1 MITIKSKKI
10 TKRKRVIAGTLILT
24 YASHMLFL
32 PIVLAAPVGLSSST
46 PGVSFSGVG
55 TSNTTIT
62 SSSLRS
68 IVNAQGFDTV
78 RGETVNVIQSN
89 NASMLIRIGGAP
101 TSYDGILNAMGQLIL
116 LNPNGIIFGPNAQI
130 NVGALIASSLHLT
143 DANFLAGQYLFQG
156 TGIEGVVRNMGAI
169 NGTSGV
175 YLLAPNVENHG
186 VITSPGGNIILTAG
200 TTAYLSNRPDG
211 NGFLA
216 ELRAPSGQALN
227 VGQLIA
233 DGGNIS
239 MAGLVVNQN
248 GLVQANAAQS
258 RNGRIELIARQPDNA
273 TAADAAASVTL
284 GAASVTQADGGSIAV
299 NGQTVTHRGAMQ
311 ANGGTVD
318 VTATAGAQTG
328 SGQLGTAAGS
338 RITADGGSIR
348 LTGDQI
354 THSGT
359 VQANAANGRA
369 GSVDMRARGA
379 NATVTT
385 SAGSRIAVNG
395 GDVVLEGRVIDH
407 GGAVQADAV
416 GDRNGH
422 VTFFGGDQLIFRST
436 SEVATRG
443 VAGGVLDGG
452 TVIGMARNTG
462 GTVTVDPAARFD
474 LSASP
479 GGSGGTLWLGDRRQ
493 NLGAIGAGVV
503 TGASQTRLIPVDQTV
518 SDFSTLGIQHDVSLV
533 ALNDLRITGLY
544 DLSTL
549 PQAGAPSRLRLIAG
563 RDLLF
568 DNLILWNNPFATP
581 AHWDIVGLAVRNIL
595 FTGFNGSI
603 LHTAHG
609 GSIDLQARTGDI
621 NLSDERTGALSTVRV
636 QGGGGI
642 SMTTGQDLKASTG
655 FDENGGGSDVFNL
668 FNIQGINI
676 DGLGRLML
684 DVGRNFIGSL
694 VQGIQRGPGFVL
706 WNADA
711 GQRPQHSVTVGGRI
725 GDTNLPLGAN
735 GLPLTVAEQR
745 AANPNA
751 APVTES
757 SARYADFALSGGDLT
772 VSAGGNIYLRRVQDA
787 GLVGGLDALGN
798 PRDPAFSA
806 GFQNTSVT
814 LISRDG
820 HIILNTNRTATGTPE
835 PIPDL
840 AELRSW
846 LPASFEARAENGT
859 IQIRSDLTFLP
870 SPAGSVKFFARQDIQ
885 GVARTIRQN
894 NPNYEWLYI
903 GVPGVPG
910 GHWQAVDRTTIA
922 SHPELWEAWSNR
934 NNLPANIQST
944 RPGDD
949 TFPDSTR
956 IDVETSPPRVRLL
969 EVDPNSLIGNTV
981 YGQMAPWAKATLID
995 RSVPLAADN
1004 TTALAQVSFT
1014 TALGNISKLVLDLVS
1029 RPFRK
1034 EVTIEAGNRI
1044 EAVRASIYIP
1054 DLGTRQQ
1061 TVTEHIPLF
1070 LDPVTNQPRPIT
1082 QSDIVLIRVTDPV
1095 TNLVVVRPWN
1105 GIEAVSPADIVNVV
1119 FRDVP
1124 VTVATPNVAA
1134 TIKAKDFLLNRAP
1147 DGSEGG
1153 FDFYGPGTARIIA
1166 TNNLDLGT
1174 GKGFATYARPDRP
1187 GERGGLL
1194 DIAVAN
1200 NLDMVVSAI
1209 VSSGGSGISIHGY
1222 DENRPYVVGYDN
1234 SALYPLE
1241 FPDSARGGLN
1251 LPAAGG
1257 RINVGENSA
1266 RSQGSQGR
1274 TTGIQVTT
1282 GGSVGQY
1289 AREAVVNPDGTVTV
1303 NVVRDPAAIVIRAQ
1317 GDIDVNK
1324 SRIATFGGGDIRITT
1339 THGNINS
1346 GSGSRDERVNFSV
1359 PTGAFD
1365 SDGNPIMRGVEV
1377 PGSGIFTFH
1386 PDDPRPLADLFP
1398 QFNDPEV
1405 NALLAEAAR
1414 QRTFGRDVSQ
1424 LEATANRLRDERL
1437 QAFQQNVLSPFI
1449 DGLRLGNVT
1458 LTAETGARA
1467 VARQTVPADGSGR
1480 IFVSEAGILG
1490 RDVTL
1495 NGVLVFRGGSVIG
1508 RVILPPTAVPQGQ
1521 TSFGGLGPAGV
1532 GGGLPPL
1539 SGGGSAAAA
1548 SSTAAASSSTV
1559 KNSEQVQED
1568 ASDSSTKQGHSSQV
1582 ASKKDSAKEEK
1593 SQLARSVRVKRG
1605 VVIQV
1610 DVKPQQGS

>member
-1 MITIKSKKI
+1 MHTIKAKKL
-10 TKRKRVIAGTLILT
+10 KKHKQLIAGTLLLT
-24 YASHMLFL
+24 YVSHMLL
-32 PIVLAAPVGLSSST
+32 VPIVLAAPDGLTTTTS
-46 PGVSFSGVG
+46 GVSFSGMG
-55 TSNTTIT
+55 TSNVTIT
-62 SSSLRS
+62 STALRS
-68 IVNAQGFDTV
+68 IVLAPQGFNTV
-78 RGETVNVIQSN
+78 HGESVNVNQAQ
-89 NASMLIRIGGAP
+89 NASMLIRIGGGP

-169 NGTSGV
+169 TGTSGV

-186 VITSPGGNIILTAG
+186 VITSPGGNIVLAAG
-200 TTAYLSNRPDG
+200 ATAYLSNRPDG
-211 NGFLA
+211 NGLLA

-227 VGQLIA
+227 VGELRA

-239 MAGLVVNQN
+239 LAGLVVNQN
-248 GLVQANAAQS
+248 GLVQANAVQS

-284 GAASVTQADGGSIAV
+284 GATSVTQADGGSIAV
-299 NGQTVTHRGAMQ
+299 SGQTVAHHGVIQ

-318 VTATAGAQTG
+318 VTAAAGAQTG
-328 SGQLGTAAGS
+328 SGQLVTGAGS
-338 RITADGGSIR
+338 RITA
-348 LTGDQI
+348 
-354 THSGT
+354 
-359 VQANAANGRA
+359 
-369 GSVDMRARGA
+369 
-379 NATVTT
+379 
-385 SAGSRIAVNG
+385 NG

-416 GDRNGH
+416 GERNGH
-422 VTFFGGDQLIFRST
+422 VTFFGGDQLTFRST

-474 LSASP
+474 LSAAP

-493 NLGAIGAGVV
+493 DLGAIGAGVV
-503 TGASQTRLIPVDQTV
+503 TGASQTRLIPIDQTL
-518 SDFSTLGIQHDVSLV
+518 SDFSNLGIQRDVSLV

-549 PQAGAPSRLRLIAG
+549 PQSGAPSRLRLIAG

-621 NLSDERTGALSTVRV
+621 NLSDDRTGALSTVRV

-642 SMTTGQDLKASTG
+642 SMTAGQDLKASTG

-676 DGLGRLML
+676 DGLGRLIL
-684 DVGRNFIGSL
+684 DVGRNFLGSL

-751 APVTES
+751 VPVTES

-772 VSAGGNIYLRRVQDA
+772 VSAGGNIYVRRVQDA

-798 PRDPAFSA
+798 PRDPAFAA
-806 GFQNTSVT
+806 GFEDTRVT
-814 LISRDG
+814 LVSRDG

-835 PIPDL
+835 LIPDL

-870 SPAGSVKFFARQDIQ
+870 SPTGSVKFFAKQDIQ

-894 NPNYEWLYI
+894 NSNYEWLYV

-910 GHWQAVDRTTIA
+910 GHWEPVDRTTIA
-922 SHPELWEAWSNR
+922 QHPELWEAWSNR

-944 RPGDD
+944 RPGEEA
-949 TFPDSTR
+949 FPDSTR

-969 EVDPNSLIGNTV
+969 EVDPNSLVGNTV
-981 YGQMAPWAKATLID
+981 YGQMAPWAKASLND
-995 RSVPLAADN
+995 WNVPLAPDN
-1004 TTALAQVSFT
+1004 TAAPAQVSFT
-1014 TALGNISKLVLDLVS
+1014 AALGNISKLVLDLVS

-1044 EAVRASIYIP
+1044 EAVRGSIYLP

-1082 QSDIVLIRVTDPV
+1082 QSDIVLIRAIDPA
-1095 TNLVVVRPWN
+1095 TNQIVVRPWN
-1105 GIEAVSPADIVNVV
+1105 GIEAVNEADIVNVV

-1124 VTVATPNVAA
+1124 VTVNTPNVAA

-1174 GKGFATYARPDRP
+1174 GKGFVTYARPDRP

-1209 VSSGGSGISIHGY
+1209 VSSGGSGIAIHGY
-1222 DENRPYVVGYDN
+1222 DESRPYVVGYDN

-1266 RSQGSQGR
+1266 RSSGSQGR

-1282 GGSVGQY
+1282 GGSVGQF
-1289 AREAVVNPDGTVTV
+1289 AREAVINPDRTVTV
-1303 NVVRDPAAIVIRAQ
+1303 NVVRDPAAISILAQ

-1386 PDDPRPLADLFP
+1386 PDDPRPLAELFP

-1559 KNSEQVQED
+1559 KNSDQVQED
-1568 ASDSSTKQGHSSQV
+1568 ASDSSSKQSRSGQV

>member
-1 MITIKSKKI
+1 MTTIRSRQIKKS
-10 TKRKRVIAGTLILT
+10 TRWIAGTLILT
-24 YASHMLFL
+24 YASHLLFI
-32 PIVLAAPVGLSSST
+32 PIVLAAPVGLSSTT
-46 PGVSFSGVG
+46 PGISFSGVG

-156 TGIEGVVRNMGAI
+156 TGIEGAVRNMGAI

-186 VITSPGGNIILTAG
+186 VITSPGGNIVLAAG

-211 NGFLA
+211 NGLLA
-216 ELRAPSGQALN
+216 EISAPTGQALN
-227 VGQLIA
+227 VGKMIA
-233 DGGNIS
+233 DGGTIT
-239 MAGLVVNQN
+239 MAGRVVNQR
-248 GLVQANAAQS
+248 GLAQANS
-258 RNGRIELIARQPDNA
+258 VREKNGKIELFASETLTLSAGSQTIAKGGGEGV
-273 TAADAAASVTL
+273 S
-284 GAASVTQADGGSIAV
+284 DGGTILAV
-299 NGQTVTHRGAMQ
+299 ADKLKGSASFEKGAIIDVSGGKNGGHAGFAELSGSSVRLGGRFIGLANAGYRSGRLLIDPTMDLDLTGFTATGFSDISFATPRDGAGNLLAGYDLRVTGSFDLNSVEPP
-311 ANGGTVD
+311 ANGGT
-318 VTATAGAQTG
+318 
-328 SGQLGTAAGS
+328 
-338 RITADGGSIR
+338 IR
-348 LTGDQI
+348 F
-354 THSGT
+354 
-359 VQANAANGRA
+359 
-369 GSVDMRARGA
+369 
-379 NATVTT
+379 
-385 SAGSRIAVNG
+385 
-395 GDVVLEGRVIDH
+395 E
-407 GGAVQADAV
+407 
-416 GDRNGH
+416 
-422 VTFFGGDQLIFRST
+422 
-436 SEVATRG
+436 
-443 VAGGVLDGG
+443 
-452 TVIGMARNTG
+452 
-462 GTVTVDPAARFD
+462 
-474 LSASP
+474 
-479 GGSGGTLWLGDRRQ
+479 
-493 NLGAIGAGVV
+493 
-503 TGASQTRLIPVDQTV
+503 
-518 SDFSTLGIQHDVSLV
+518 
-533 ALNDLRITGLY
+533 
-544 DLSTL
+544 
-549 PQAGAPSRLRLIAG
+549 AG
-563 RDLLF
+563 RDLMF
-568 DNLILWNNPFATP
+568 NDLILNNSLILFKDVDGTMVPVP
-581 AHWDIVGLAVRNIL
+581 APVRPWDIVGIAERSIL
-595 FTGFNGSI
+595 FTGFTGTT
-603 LHTAHG
+603 LQTAHG
-609 GSIDLQARTGDI
+609 GSINLQAKAGDV
-621 NLSDERTGALSTVRV
+621 NLIDPLSGVLATVTTI
-636 QGGGGI
+636 GGGGI
-642 SMTTGQDLKASTG
+642 SIKTGRDLMASPG
-655 FDENGGGSDVFNL
+655 FDTQGMFSG
-668 FNIQGINI
+668 QGISI
-676 DGLGRLML
+676 DGSGRLSL
-684 DVGRNFIGSL
+684 DVGRDFIGGPVNGVPS
-694 VQGIQRGPGFVL
+694 GPGFVL
-706 WNADA
+706 RNSDLAL
-711 GQRPQHSVTVGGRI
+711 RPQHTVTVGGKI
-725 GDTNLPLGAN
+725 GQTNLTLGAN

-745 AANPNA
+745 ATNPNA
-751 APVTES
+751 PLEVES

-798 PRDPAFSA
+798 PRDPAFAA
-806 GFQNTSVT
+806 GFENTKVT
-814 LISRDG
+814 LVSRDG
-820 HIILNTNRTATGTPE
+820 HTILNTSRTATGTPE
-835 PIPDL
+835 PIADL

-870 SPAGSVKFFARQDIQ
+870 SPTGSVKLFAKQDIQ
-885 GVARTIRQN
+885 GVAKTNRLN
-894 NPNYEWLYI
+894 NPNYEWVYV

-910 GHWQAVDRTTIA
+910 GHWEPVDRTTIA
-922 SHPELWEAWSNR
+922 QHPELWEAWSNR
-934 NNLPANIQST
+934 SNLPANIQST
-944 RPGDD
+944 RPGEDA
-949 TFPDSTR
+949 FPDSTK
-956 IDVETSPPRVRLL
+956 IDVDASVPRVRLL
-969 EVDPNSLIGNTV
+969 EVDPNRLIGNTV
-981 YGQMAPWAKATLID
+981 YGQMAPWAKAGVID
-995 RSVPLAADN
+995 RSVPLAPDN
-1004 TTALAQVSFT
+1004 TTALAQVSVT

-1034 EVTIEAGNRI
+1034 EVTIEAGSRI
-1044 EAVRASIYIP
+1044 EAVRGSIYLP

-1061 TVTEHIPLF
+1061 TVTEHLPLF
-1070 LDPVTNQPRPIT
+1070 LDPTTNQPRAIT
-1082 QSDIVLIRVTDPV
+1082 QSDVVLIRAIDPV
-1095 TNLVVVRPWN
+1095 TNQVIVRPWN
-1105 GIEAVSPADIVNVV
+1105 GIEAVSQADIVNVV

-1124 VTVATPNVAA
+1124 VTVTTPNIAA
-1134 TIKAKDFLLNRAP
+1134 TIKAKDFLLNKTP

-1153 FDFYGPGTARIIA
+1153 FEFYGPGTARIIA

-1187 GERGGLL
+1187 NERGGLL

-1200 NLDMVVSAI
+1200 NLDMAVSAI

-1222 DENRPYVVGYDN
+1222 DENKPYVVGYDN

-1241 FPDSARGGLN
+1241 FPDSVRGGLN

-1257 RINVGENSA
+1257 RINVGENSE
-1266 RSQGSQGR
+1266 RSQGSQAR

-1282 GGSVGQY
+1282 GGSVGQF

-1303 NVVRDPAAIVIRAQ
+1303 NVVRDPAAILIRAQ
-1317 GDIDVNK
+1317 GDIDVNR

-1339 THGNINS
+1339 TQGNINS
-1346 GSGSRDERVNFSV
+1346 GSGSKDERVNFRV

-1386 PDDPRPLADLFP
+1386 PDDPRPLAELFP

-1424 LEATANRLRDERL
+1424 LEATANRLRDERF

-1449 DGLRLGNVT
+1449 DRLRLGNIT

-1467 VARQTVPADGSGR
+1467 VARKTVPADGSGL
-1480 IFVSEAGILG
+1480 IIVSEAGILG
-1490 RDVTL
+1490 RDVNL
-1495 NGVLVFRGGSVIG
+1495 KGVLVFRGGSVIG

-1568 ASDSSTKQGHSSQV
+1568 ASDSSSKQGHSSQV

>member
-1 MITIKSKKI
+1 MHTIKANKLK
-10 TKRKRVIAGTLILT
+10 KRKQLIAGMLILT
-24 YASHMLFL
+24 YASHLLFI
-32 PIVLAAPVGLSSST
+32 PVVLAAPVGLTSST

-68 IVNAQGFDTV
+68 IINAQGFDTV

-130 NVGALIASSLHLT
+130 NVGALIASSLHIT

-169 NGTSGV
+169 NATSGV

-186 VITSPGGNIILTAG
+186 VITSPGGNIVLAAG
-200 TTAYLSNRPDG
+200 RTAYLSTRPDG
-211 NGFLA
+211 NGLLA

-227 VGQLIA
+227 VGELRA

-239 MAGLVVNQN
+239 LAGLVVNQN
-248 GLVQANAAQS
+248 GLVQANAVQS

-299 NGQTVTHRGAMQ
+299 SGQTVTHHGAIQ

-318 VTATAGAQTG
+318 VTAAAGVQTG
-328 SGQLGTAAGS
+328 SGQLVTGAGS
-338 RITADGGSIR
+338 RITA
-348 LTGDQI
+348 
-354 THSGT
+354 
-359 VQANAANGRA
+359 
-369 GSVDMRARGA
+369 
-379 NATVTT
+379 
-385 SAGSRIAVNG
+385 NG

-416 GDRNGH
+416 GERNGH
-422 VTFFGGDQLIFRST
+422 VTFFGGDQLTFRST
-436 SEVATRG
+436 SEVTTRG

-474 LSASP
+474 LSAAP

-493 NLGAIGAGVV
+493 DLGAIGAGVV
-503 TGASQTRLIPVDQTV
+503 TGASQTRLIPIDQTV
-518 SDFSTLGIQHDVSLV
+518 ADFSNLGLQRDVSLV

-549 PQAGAPSRLRLIAG
+549 PQSGAPSRLRLIAG

-568 DNLILWNNPFATP
+568 DNLILWNNPFAMP

-609 GSIDLQARTGDI
+609 GSINLQARTGDI

-676 DGLGRLML
+676 DGLGRLIL
-684 DVGRNFIGSL
+684 DVGRNFLGSL

-711 GQRPQHSVTVGGRI
+711 GQHPQHSVTVGGRI

-772 VSAGGNIYLRRVQDA
+772 VSAGGNIFVRRVQDA

-798 PRDPAFSA
+798 PRDPAFAA
-806 GFQNTSVT
+806 GFENTRVT
-814 LISRDG
+814 LVSRDG
-820 HIILNTNRTATGTPE
+820 HIILNTNRTAVGTPE

-870 SPAGSVKFFARQDIQ
+870 SPTGSVKFFARQDIQ

-894 NPNYEWLYI
+894 NSNYEWVYV

-910 GHWQAVDRTTIA
+910 GHWEAVDRTTIA
-922 SHPELWEAWSNR
+922 QHPELWEAWSNR

-944 RPGDD
+944 RPGEE

-956 IDVETSPPRVRLL
+956 LDVETNPPRVRLL
-969 EVDPNSLIGNTV
+969 EVNPNSLIGNTDYV
-981 YGQMAPWAKATLID
+981 HMAPWAKASLND
-995 RSVPLAADN
+995 RSVPLPPDN
-1004 TTALAQVSFT
+1004 TTALSQVSFT

-1044 EAVRASIYIP
+1044 EAVRASIYLP

-1070 LDPVTNQPRPIT
+1070 VDPVTNQPRPIT
-1082 QSDIVLIRVTDPV
+1082 QSDIVLIRVLDPA
-1095 TNLVVVRPWN
+1095 TNQIVIRPWN
-1105 GIEAVSPADIVNVV
+1105 GIEAVNAADIVNVV

-1124 VTVATPNVAA
+1124 VTVNTPNVAA
-1134 TIKAKDFLLNRAP
+1134 TIKAKDFLLNKAP

-1209 VSSGGSGISIHGY
+1209 VSSGGSGIAIHGY
-1222 DENRPYVVGYDN
+1222 DESRPYVVGYDN

-1266 RSQGSQGR
+1266 RSSGSQGR

-1282 GGSVGQY
+1282 GGSVGQF

-1303 NVVRDPAAIVIRAQ
+1303 NVVRDPAAILIRAQ

-1386 PDDPRPLADLFP
+1386 PDDPRPLAELFP

-1424 LEATANRLRDERL
+1424 LEATANRLRDERF

-1449 DGLRLGNVT
+1449 DQLRLGNVT

-1559 KNSEQVQED
+1559 KNSDQVQED